1 MFVMNIRLAEMI
13 ESDIDEVL
21 EIERASFPSPWSKM
35 MFLNELSNPNSR
47 IILAKGESDEILGF
61 ICFWN
66 VAGEIHI
73 LNLAAHPGHRRQ
85 GIGKRLLTHVIE
97 SSIAD
102 GAGLFA
108 LEVRSRNRT
117 AISFYKS
124 FGFKEVGI
132 RKGYYA
138 DTGDDAVLMDLE
150 LNIEKTAQH

>member
-1 MFVMNIRLAEMI
+1 MLVMNIRLTEMI

-21 EIERASFPSPWSKM
+21 EIERASFPFPWSKK

-73 LNLAAHPGHRRQ
+73 LNLAVHPGHRRQ
-85 GIGKRLLTHVIE
+85 DIGKRLLTHVIE
-97 SSIAD
+97 SSIAN

-108 LEVRSRNRT
+108 LEARSRNTT

-124 FGFKEVGI
+124 FGFKKVGL
-132 RKGYYA
+132 RKEYYA

-150 LNIEKTAQH
+150 LNIDKQTLN

>member
-1 MFVMNIRLAEMI
+1 MNIRLTEMT

-21 EIERASFPSPWSKM
+21 EIERASFPSPWSKS
-35 MFLNELSNPNSR
+35 MFLNELSNPNSS
-47 IILAKGESDEILGF
+47 IIIARGESGGVLGF

-97 SSIAD
+97 SSMKN
-102 GAGLFA
+102 GAALFL
-108 LEVRSRNRT
+108 LEVRSRNST

-124 FGFKEVGI
+124 FGFKESGI

-138 DTGDDAVLMDLE
+138 DTGDDAILME
-150 LNIEKTAQH
+150 WEQGNKYV